1 MGSFEDRFYR
11 FPPGSRWVFDPN
23 FNGDKRKAVFTLMED
38 IVNFT
43 HIEFEL
49 FNPPDPGP
57 TALLDYAW
65 YVEDGFVVWGGYESV
80 WDESGLEKSPW
91 WRIFKIGAAPG
102 DTWETLPGVGRAKY
116 VGLADVTVPARI
128 FLDTAH
134 VSLTDQDDK
143 VHDFYYADET
153 GLVRWDTRSSRGNGG
168 YHLREFQAGSS

>member
-11 FPPGSRWVFDPN
+11 FLPGSRWVFDSN
-23 FNGDKRKAVFTLMED
+23 FDGDKRKAVFTLMED
-38 IVNFT
+38 ISNFT

-49 FNPPDPGP
+49 FNPPDPGS

-65 YVEDGFVVWGGYESV
+65 YVEDGFVVWGSYDSV

-116 VGLADVTVPARI
+116 VGLADVTVPAGI

-134 VSLTDQDDK
+134 VALTDQDDK
-143 VHDFYYADET
+143 VHDFYYADGT

-168 YHLREFQAGSS
+168 YHLREFQSGSS